1 MKCEICKTN
10 PGTEEKN
17 GMLLCKGCL
26 ENKMILPGIPSNEI
40 FKKENDHGNTNASN
54 TQTEFGFQC

>member
-10 PGTEEKN
+10 PPTEINNGT
-17 GMLLCKGCL
+17 MLCKDCL
-26 ENKMILPGIPSNEI
+26 EKKMILPGILQNET
-40 FKKENDHGNTNASN
+40 FKQEINYGNTNASN

>member
-17 GMLLCKGCL
+17 GTLLCKDCL
-26 ENKMILPGIPSNEI
+26 KKKMILPGIPINET
-40 FKKENDHGNTNASN
+40 FKQEINYGNTNASN